1 MLRLVIMDVDDTL
14 VRTPIDWLKLRKSI
28 ESITGVYIE
37 YKPLIRGVYTY
48 LDGELR
54 ELALR
59 EIERAELESAA
70 AVSPSTPLKELVS
83 NIRKCGCRVSVVTL
97 RGRSSAELILRL
109 LGIHEL
115 VDLLVTREDS
125 MSRVEQ
131 LSIILNKLGV
141 DSREAVFIGDSPDD
155 IEALVK
161 LKLSTVIIRQPNQIG
176 VPKELLQTLS
186 QLAHICCG

>member
-1 MLRLVIMDVDDTL
+1 MLRLIIMDIDDTL

-37 YKPLIRGVYTY
+37 YRPLIRGVYTY

-70 AVSPSTPLKELVS
+70 AVNPSTPLKELVS
-83 NIRKCGCRVSVVTL
+83 NIRKCGCQVSVVTL

-109 LGIHEL
+109 LEIHEL

>member
-28 ESITGVYIE
+28 ESLTGVYIE
-37 YKPLIRGVYTY
+37 YKPLIRGVYMY

-109 LGIHEL
+109 LGIQEL

-131 LSIILNKLGV
+131 LSIVLNKLGV

-155 IEALVK
+155 VEALVK

-176 VPKELLQTLS
+176 VPEELLQTLS